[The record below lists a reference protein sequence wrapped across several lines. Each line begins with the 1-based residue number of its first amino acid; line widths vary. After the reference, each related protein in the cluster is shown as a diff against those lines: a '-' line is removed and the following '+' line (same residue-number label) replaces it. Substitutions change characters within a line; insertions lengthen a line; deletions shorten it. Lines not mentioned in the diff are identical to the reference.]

1 MDTQE
6 QNNSDELN
14 NLNEVNSDIIITSSD
29 NNDTIISASTER
41 VTLEEIYKLARKIY
55 ESA

>member
-6 QNNSDELN
+6 KNNVITEP
-14 NLNEVNSDIIITSSD
+14 IIITSSD
-29 NNDTIISASTER
+29 NNDSVITSQTER
-41 VTLEEIYKLARKIY
+41 ITLEEIYKLAKKIY